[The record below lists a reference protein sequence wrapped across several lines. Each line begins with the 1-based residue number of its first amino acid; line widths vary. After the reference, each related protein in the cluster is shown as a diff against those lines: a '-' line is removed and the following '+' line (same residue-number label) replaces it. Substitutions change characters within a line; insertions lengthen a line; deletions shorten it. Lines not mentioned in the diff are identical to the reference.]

1 MTAPSIPEP
10 YRTRALAIANR
21 FAQVPSVVAVTLAG
35 SLTAGQ
41 VDEHSDL
48 DIYVYSATPI
58 PLAERRQIAAEFAGP
73 DDPRVEIGKPYWGD
87 EDAWIDRASD
97 LGVDLIY
104 WSPEWIAGQI
114 ARCLV
119 EHQAWLGYTTSFWYT
134 IKHSAALFDRD
145 GWFADLQ
152 TRADQPYPAELRQAI
167 VTLNWPV
174 LRQIGSSYTHQIE
187 LAIARR
193 DRVSLNHRITALL
206 ASYFDIIFA
215 ANWALN
221 PGEKRVI
228 TQVRR
233 LCNSLPEDLVQHVEA
248 LIVSSGALWEEMP
261 TLAIL
266 DRMLDNLEGLLE
278 VEGLITLD

>member
-1 MTAPSIPEP
+1 MTIPEP
-10 YRTRALAIANR
+10 YRTRALAIADR
-21 FAQVPSVVAVTLAG
+21 FAQIPGVVAVTLAG
-35 SLTAGQ
+35 SLVANLT
-41 VDEHSDL
+41 DEHSDL
-48 DIYVYSATPI
+48 DIYVYTEAPI

-73 DDPRVEIGKPYWGD
+73 DDPSVEIGKPYWGD
-87 EDAWIDRASD
+87 EDAWIDRASG

-104 WSPEWIAGQI
+104 WSPDWIAGQI

-119 EHQAWLGYTTSFWYT
+119 DYQAWLGYTTSFWYT
-134 IKHSAALFDRD
+134 IKHSAVLFDRA

-152 TRADQPYPAELRQAI
+152 ARADQPYPAELRQAI
-167 VTLNWPV
+167 VDLNWSV

-187 LAIARR
+187 LAITRR
-193 DRVSLNHRITALL
+193 DRISLNHRITALL
-206 ASYFDIIFA
+206 GSYFDIIFA
-215 ANWALN
+215 VNWALN

-233 LCNSLPEDLVQHVEA
+233 LCNSLPEDLAAHVEA
-248 LIVSSGALWEEMP
+248 LIVSCGAPWDEMP

-278 VEGLITLD
+278 VEELITLD